1 MQELSYEKKIGC
13 QWASR
18 THYRL
23 SRTKNM
29 VKEKRQIVIPGES
42 IISGNEFLP
51 GDGAY
56 RDGND
61 VVANRYGIANIFEK
75 HVRVVPV
82 SGAYYPK
89 RGNTIIGT
97 IVDITFNGWLIDFG
111 GAQNAFLPVAE
122 VPRYVNKN
130 EMAEFLNF
138 GESVIVKVWDVK
150 SRGVDVSMKMRGYGK
165 IDGGMI
171 LAVGSNQVPRIIGR
185 EGSMVKMIKN
195 ATGCDVTVGQNG
207 KVWISGK
214 DVDMEIAAKKIVEFI
229 GCNVLV
235 AGLTEKVEK
244 MIGEMSLE
252 SGAHAGVPSDEGK
265 VEIVSEN
272 IDEVSEE

>member
-1 MQELSYEKKIGC
+1 MNKMK
-13 QWASR
+13 
-18 THYRL
+18 T
-23 SRTKNM
+23 
-29 VKEKRQIVIPGES
+29 EKRQIVVPGET
-42 IISGNEFLP
+42 IISGNEYLP
-51 GDGAY
+51 GEGAY
-56 RDGND
+56 RDGED
-61 VVANRYGIANIFEK
+61 VVAGRYGIANVFEK

-111 GAQNAFLPVAE
+111 GAQNAFLAVAE

-165 IDGGMI
+165 IEGGMI
-171 LAVGSNQVPRIIGR
+171 VQIGPNQVPRVIGR
-185 EGSMVKMIKN
+185 EGSMVKMIKE

-214 DVDMEIAAKKIVEFI
+214 DTDMEVAARRIVEFI
-229 GCNVLV
+229 GNNAVSN
-235 AGLTEKVEK
+235 GLTEKVQD
-244 MIGEMSLE
+244 MIKEMGLKAS
-252 SGAHAGVPSDEGK
+252 A
-265 VEIVSEN
+265 VEVVAEN
-272 IDEVSEE
+272 TDVEAKE